1 MYIAKEKTSKASVD
15 KKKILIRIQL
25 KVFVQ
30 DNKDNTKLVSF
41 ANYVLYNKIAS

>member
-15 KKKILIRIQL
+15 NKILIRIQL